1 MRYLGG
7 ISGDGTISC
16 GGKEIARAAYDFDG
30 FLAKPDHVT
39 CNGEIRLPPEALRT
53 IFGRGNVKL
62 LTDDGR
68 TLSLRFSEKQL
79 REASDCAHVDIS
91 GDVPSAAEWRH

>member
-7 ISGDGTISC
+7 LRGDGILKC
-16 GGKEIARAAYDFDG
+16 GGETIARAAYDFDG
-30 FLAKPDHVT
+30 FLSKPGQVT
-39 CNGEIRLPPEALRT
+39 SNGEIRMPPEALKAV
-53 IFGRGNVKL
+53 FGRKNVQL

-79 REASDCAHVDIS
+79 RSASDAAHVDVAGDLPAAS
-91 GDVPSAAEWRH
+91 GWRH